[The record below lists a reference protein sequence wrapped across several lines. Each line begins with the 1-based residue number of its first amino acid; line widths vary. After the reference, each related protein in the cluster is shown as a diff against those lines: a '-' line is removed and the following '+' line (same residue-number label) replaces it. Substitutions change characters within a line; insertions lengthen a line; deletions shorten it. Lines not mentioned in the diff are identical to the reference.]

1 MQTFH
6 VINDGVI
13 GGVSTARVK
22 WMPGAMLFEGAVSL
36 ENNGSFASFRGPL
49 RIPAESAALLLKVRG
64 DGKR

>member
-1 MQTFH
+1 
-6 VINDGVI
+6 
-13 GGVSTARVK
+13 
-22 WMPGAMLFEGAVSL
+22 MLFEGAVSL